1 MATTFTKGSSN
12 SLGMDIMR
20 RINAGEI
27 KQAPIKQV
35 EAVKMKII
43 ENCEELIRQGAR
55 VRPLMSNGKQVGW
68 CRGVHFSE
76 RHMLKRW
83 VKDPN
88 DYILN
93 ILLLGTTFSKEEI
106 EEMSGFEVKSL
117 TEVIQ
122 QMTLYDNSLI
132 PYLPAYSTSYQSE
145 NLWFSQGEQL
155 ASWEN
160 REIKMPDGKVMR
172 VMLPS
177 DHARS
182 WVSLCSYRNQAK
194 KRLEDNYN
202 ALFIVRPWAGKSADP
217 IQAELNRAAKGL
229 EVDAMEPWQNIVR
242 RSKEVDLNDGW
253 AHPGDSVEELRRELK
268 GMMEGDRHER
278 VMEAWQKQMQ
288 AEAEAKAKAREAE
301 RKRKGTD
308 RIGIV
313 SEKIEVLT
321 IADVKAREKALRE
334 GRLPQSKPGAI
345 KRENTEVEPSSRQL
359 DKARKYR

>member
-1 MATTFTKGSSN
+1 MPLSFTKGAAN

-27 KQAPIKQV
+27 RQAPVKEI
-35 EAVKMKII
+35 EAVKAKII

-55 VRPLMSNGKQVGW
+55 IRPLMSGGKQIGW

-76 RHMLKRW
+76 RQMLKRW
-83 VKDPN
+83 IKDPN

-93 ILLLGTTFSKEEI
+93 ILLLGTTLSEEEI
-106 EEMSGFEVKSL
+106 EAMSGQEARSL

-132 PYLPAYSTSYQSE
+132 PYLPAYSTTYLSE

-160 REIKMPDGKVMR
+160 REIKMPDGKIMR
-172 VMLPS
+172 IMVPP

-182 WVSLCSYRNQAK
+182 WVSLCSYRDQSK
-194 KRLEDNYN
+194 KRLDDNFN
-202 ALFIVRPWAGKSADP
+202 SLFIVRPWAGKSAEP

-229 EVDAMEPWQNIVR
+229 EVDALEPWQNIVR
-242 RSKEVDLNDGW
+242 PVRQPKDDGW
-253 AHPGDSVEELRRELK
+253 AHPGDSVDDLLRELK
-268 GMMEGDRHER
+268 GMMSGDKHER
-278 VMEAWQKQMQ
+278 VMEAWQKQM
-288 AEAEAKAKAREAE
+288 EHEEEE
-301 RKRKGTD
+301 RKKKLAEQRKKRGTD
-308 RIGIV
+308 KSGIV
-313 SEKIEVLT
+313 EERMEVLT
-321 IADVKAREKALRE
+321 EKQVKERQKALRE
-334 GRLPQSKPGAI
+334 GRAI
-345 KRENTEVEPSSRQL
+345 SNTTVHRESTEVSPMDRQL